1 MDLLLTDAPTASDEA
16 VVSNGLDDFNLAAA
30 GVQDRRPLAVLIRED
45 GETVGGLTGR
55 TSLGLWFVD
64 LLYLPEKL
72 RGTGLG
78 SRILSEAEAE
88 ARRRGCLSGVVY
100 TIQFQAP
107 EFYARHGWT
116 EFGRTPIDADRSR
129 VFFRK
134 DLRESVWGGG

>member
-1 MDLLLTDAPTASDEA
+1 MTFTVVLTDEPRASDEA
-16 VVSNGLDDFNLAAA
+16 VVSDGLDEFNLTAA
-30 GVQDRRPLAVLIRED
+30 GVQDRRPLAVLIKEN

-64 LLYLPEKL
+64 LLYLPDRL

-78 SRILSEAEAE
+78 SKILAQAEAE
-88 ARRRGCLSGVVY
+88 ARRRGCVSGVVY

-116 EFGRTPIDADRSR
+116 EFGRVPVGADRSR
-129 VFFRK
+129 IFLRK
-134 DLRESVWGGG
+134 DLRA

>member
-1 MDLLLTDAPTASDEA
+1 MTFDVVLTEEPTSADEA
-16 VVSNGLDDFNLAAA
+16 VVSDGLDEFNLAAA
-30 GVQDRRPLAVLIRED
+30 RVQDRRPLAVLIKEN
-45 GETVGGLTGR
+45 GATVGGLTGR

-78 SRILSEAEAE
+78 SRILTEAEAE
-88 ARRRGCLSGVVY
+88 ARRRGCQGGVVY

-116 EFGRTPIDADRSR
+116 EFGRIPLSAGRSR
-129 VFFRK
+129 IFFRK
-134 DLRESVWGGG
+134 DLRG